1 MTLLVTRGQFFFLL
15 RWPFIQIKKP
25 KSLKVFSIKVSQM
38 LSNKF
43 IIFHIL
49 NVKKCPKTTESQ
61 YLCVQYI
68 LTLQNNAIIEIK
80 LFHQIPVV
88 VQL

>member
-1 MTLLVTRGQFFFLL
+1 
-15 RWPFIQIKKP
+15 
-25 KSLKVFSIKVSQM
+25 M
-38 LSNKF
+38 LSIKF

-49 NVKKCPKTTESQ
+49 NENKCPKTTESQ
-61 YLCVQYI
+61 YFCAQCI
-68 LTLQNNAIIEIK
+68 LTLENNAIIEIK

>member
-1 MTLLVTRGQFFFLL
+1 MTLLVTRSQFFCLL
-15 RWPFIQIKKP
+15 RWPFIQIKEL

-38 LSNKF
+38 LSIKF

-49 NVKKCPKTTESQ
+49 NENKCPKTTESQ
-61 YLCVQYI
+61 YFCAQCI
-68 LTLQNNAIIEIK
+68 LTLENNAIIEIK
-80 LFHQIPVV
+80 LFHQILVV